1 MDTLGNA
8 LLGVVFLL
16 TSATSTALMFYL
28 WGFPFDHEKLKSE
41 APRAL
46 RLTHRLLG
54 YVYLAIYLYFMVQM
68 VPRMWTYQIELPAR
82 TVAHLLIGLSIGAIL
97 VVKIS
102 IVRFFKHLEATL
114 VPFLGTLLFI
124 STVLL
129 MGLALPNTIREHLL
143 RKGAMSGDS
152 FSDERV
158 ERVLTLLPAA
168 GLDDDD
174 LLEELASAQGL
185 LSGRAVLMD
194 KCVQCH
200 DLRTVLARPRTPE
213 AWRETVQRM
222 ADRSTILNAI
232 TEEEQWRVTAYLVA
246 ISPTLQQTA
255 RLQREQQLGNIE
267 AQQRAQGAGK
277 IVDDEALAAS
287 IPYDSEAAR
296 SLFET
301 RCSQCHS
308 PVMVETNPPGSDEEA
323 KALVMRMVRN
333 GLSSTEEEL
342 VQIIRY
348 LRETYVGP
356 SPPPPSADP
365 APPPATTA
373 PSADPEAPP
382 PATTDLPADTG
393 DEVQVFVVRP
403 IGNEMRFETTE
414 IVAQAGSRIQ
424 VIFDNTAT
432 IQPMQ
437 HNVTFL
443 RSADAI
449 EAVMTA
455 ALSAADRGFVP
466 DHEAILAST
475 GTAAPGSRAEVE
487 FTVPPPGEYPYVCLV
502 PAHGFT
508 MRGTLRSV
516 DQ

>member
-28 WGFPFDHEKLKSE
+28 WGFPFDHEKLRSE

-46 RLTHRLLG
+46 MLTHRLLG

-82 TVAHLLIGLSIGAIL
+82 TVAHLMIGITIGAVL

-102 IVRFFKHLEATL
+102 VVRFFKHMEATL

-124 STVLL
+124 CTVLL
-129 MGLALPNTIREHLL
+129 MGLALPNTFREYLL
-143 RKGAMSGDS
+143 RKGAMSGGS

-174 LLEELASAQGL
+174 LLDELASAQGL

-213 AWRETVQRM
+213 AWRQTVQRM
-222 ADRSTILNAI
+222 ADRSTILNPI

-255 RLQREQQLGNIE
+255 KLQREQQLGNIE
-267 AQQRAQGAGK
+267 AQQVAQGAGE
-277 IVDDEALAAS
+277 IVDDEARAAS
-287 IPYDSEAAR
+287 IPYDPEAAR

-348 LRETYVGP
+348 LRETYVEQG
-356 SPPPPSADP
+356 PPPETTTPSADADP
-365 APPPATTA
+365 APPPAPTT
-373 PSADPEAPP
+373 PS
-382 PATTDLPADTG
+382 ADTG

-414 IVAQAGSRIQ
+414 IVAQAGSRIK
-424 VIFDNTAT
+424 VIFDNIAT

-437 HNVTFL
+437 HNVTFI

-449 EAVMTA
+449 DAVMTA
-455 ALSAADRGFVP
+455 ALTAADRGFVP
-466 DHEAILAST
+466 DHEAVLAST
-475 GTAAPGSRAEVE
+475 GTAAPGSRVEVE

-516 DQ
+516 E

>member
-1 MDTLGNA
+1 M
-8 LLGVVFLL
+8 
-16 TSATSTALMFYL
+16 
-28 WGFPFDHEKLKSE
+28 H
-41 APRAL
+41 
-46 RLTHRLLG
+46 
-54 YVYLAIYLYFMVQM
+54 
-68 VPRMWTYQIELPAR
+68 
-82 TVAHLLIGLSIGAIL
+82 
-97 VVKIS
+97 
-102 IVRFFKHLEATL
+102 
-114 VPFLGTLLFI
+114 
-124 STVLL
+124 
-129 MGLALPNTIREHLL
+129 
-143 RKGAMSGDS
+143 
-152 FSDERV
+152 
-158 ERVLTLLPAA
+158 TLLPAA

-174 LLEELASAQGL
+174 LLDELASAQGL

-194 KCVQCH
+194 KCVHCH

-213 AWRETVQRM
+213 IWRQTVQRM
-222 ADRSTILNAI
+222 ADRSTILNPI

-255 RLQREQQLGNIE
+255 RLQREQQLGTIE
-267 AQQRAQGAGK
+267 AQQIAQGAGM

-308 PVMVETNPPGSDEEA
+308 PVMVETKPPGSDEEA

-348 LRETYVGP
+348 LRETYVEQG
-356 SPPPPSADP
+356 PPPETTTPSADANP
-365 APPPATTA
+365 APPPAPTT
-373 PSADPEAPP
+373 PS
-382 PATTDLPADTG
+382 ADTG

-403 IGNEMRFETTE
+403 VGNEMRFETTE
-414 IVAQAGSRIQ
+414 IVARAGSRIQ

-449 EAVMTA
+449 DAVMTA
-455 ALSAADRGFVP
+455 ALTAGDRGFVP
-466 DHEAILAST
+466 DHEAVLAST
-475 GTAAPGSRAEVE
+475 GTAAPGGRAEVE
-487 FTVPPPGEYPYVCLV
+487 FTVPSPGEYPYVCLV

-516 DQ
+516 GQ